1 MNSDDSILFNI
12 SNKNF
17 YNFHLLFKK
26 DEKLKK
32 EFFLQNR
39 ISEKTLLLNLY
50 VDYSSMEDTS
60 FFRINNT
67 NFYNYYFDDYF
78 YFFIKSCY
86 DLDLYIK
93 IQRKNIFLTDEK
105 YFEFLKI
112 HIMNKSTK
120 NKNVP
125 FYLCNNS
132 VEQNNNLI
140 QVLQKCFK
148 HFNLY
153 NGNSSRYI

>member
-1 MNSDDSILFNI
+1 MI
-12 SNKNF
+12 
-17 YNFHLLFKK
+17 
-26 DEKLKK
+26 KK
-32 EFFLQNR
+32 EKYKIMKHIYNEKNKERNVHNKINDENDNHNFNKKR
-39 ISEKTLLLNLY
+39 SSIS
-50 VDYSSMEDTS
+50 
-60 FFRINNT
+60 
-67 NFYNYYFDDYF
+67 YYFDDYF
-78 YFFIKSCY
+78 YFFIKLCY
-86 DLDLYIK
+86 DLDLYIQ
-93 IQRKNIFLTDEK
+93 IQRINIFLTDEK

-153 NGNSSRYI
+153 NG